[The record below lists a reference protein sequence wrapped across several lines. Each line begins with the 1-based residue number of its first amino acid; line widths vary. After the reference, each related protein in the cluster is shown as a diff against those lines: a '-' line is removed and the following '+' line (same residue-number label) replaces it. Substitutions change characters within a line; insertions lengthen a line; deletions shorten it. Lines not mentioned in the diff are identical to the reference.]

1 MFRWATRTLLLT
13 IAFFPFILNKTKILF
28 KDPNLIKYCAERPYC
43 KPNLLI
49 PFYPIVVVHEHGDT
63 WSYFEPIDYLFKQG
77 RYYDDYRPPGYG
89 IVYAFFRFMHIPPEW
104 ALWGVVGIQLLFW
117 GWAAGLLLAEAEK
130 NGMPTPLV
138 WLFCAILAFSPLAYY
153 VWMLGTESLTASVGL
168 LGLLALLRKRY
179 LLAGIAFTWTFF
191 LRPAHIL
198 WVIAGLLFVL
208 IQNRT
213 LLPKRPVV
221 LYLLPFLIAEGL
233 WIARNYL
240 IYKDFRPLSGNKAPM
255 FTYVMAKSM
264 YKEIQLL
271 SLIGESNVSQIYN
284 KNSLHALLVSNM
296 SQYEKVDKKILS
308 NTLPAYV
315 THSPCNIDTILSLIE
330 LKRKLYNERYTPEF
344 IPVQVSPQL
353 SLPPSHLSLYRF
365 APNDTDCYYEKLYIK
380 KLDYCYKCISENMNI
395 MDHLIKL
402 KNNFLEALYSPSY
415 VDAQGYTRSLRVHI
429 KRAYY
434 FIYMVLTL
442 FGLLVAPLLLSS
454 RKNLS
459 QDTFIATHI
468 FSWPVFILLVALY
481 LWVGN
486 LTRRYIDVLFLHA
499 VWMILV
505 WTRSLLR

>member
-1 MFRWATRTLLLT
+1 
-13 IAFFPFILNKTKILF
+13 
-28 KDPNLIKYCAERPYC
+28 
-43 KPNLLI
+43 
-49 PFYPIVVVHEHGDT
+49 
-63 WSYFEPIDYLFKQG
+63 
-77 RYYDDYRPPGYG
+77 
-89 IVYAFFRFMHIPPEW
+89 
-104 ALWGVVGIQLLFW
+104 
-117 GWAAGLLLAEAEK
+117 
-130 NGMPTPLV
+130 
-138 WLFCAILAFSPLAYY
+138 
-153 VWMLGTESLTASVGL
+153 MLGTESLTASVGL